1 MQRLIALMV
10 FGLTGC
16 SVGHYEYSKE
26 AEKRVDMTVTGIPT
40 VLGLGTL
47 ATTIPLT
54 PEYSLTA
61 AHVAKFSLY
70 RVKAWHP
77 QCDLAVV
84 YHKNS
89 EMNLPPNFRNSHI
102 GDQVNLYGYSFI
114 SAMPVSSSGQ
124 NLINTT
130 LANSWNKSD
139 CVVVAANAGVVKGMS
154 GGAVYNA
161 SDDTLAGVIIGY
173 SNNINDNVSGK
184 TLYKNVALYVPYARF
199 QTWLDQ
205 AIKS

>member
-47 ATTIPLT
+47 GTTIPLT

-184 TLYKNVALYVPYARF
+184 TLYKNVALYVPYSRF
-199 QTWLDQ
+199 QSWLNQ

>member
-47 ATTIPLT
+47 GTTIPLT

-114 SAMPVSSSGQ
+114 SAMPVSSSGH

-184 TLYKNVALYVPYARF
+184 TLYKNVALYVPYSRF

>member
-47 ATTIPLT
+47 GTTIPLT

-199 QTWLDQ
+199 HTWLDQ

>member
-47 ATTIPLT
+47 GTTIPLT

-184 TLYKNVALYVPYARF
+184 TLYKNVALYVPYSRF

>member
-47 ATTIPLT
+47 GTTIPLT

-199 QTWLDQ
+199 QIWLDQ